1 VNEWTRW
8 RFTRNRRD
16 ELIQRIGGGPPNARQ
31 ALAIDMMIKNEWAE
45 HVADH
50 DAAIA
55 PDAKT
60 RVRALQVAENAR
72 KQVLLW
78 NRELT
83 AATPPPAVETPPSL
97 DELKRRV
104 IAERDQRRREAAA

>member
-1 VNEWTRW
+1 LARYVPTRVNEHTKW
-8 RFTRNRRD
+8 RFTRERRD

-31 ALAIDMMIKNEWAE
+31 GLAIDMLVRSEWGE
-45 HVADH
+45 HVASF
-50 DAAIA
+50 DAATA
-55 PDAKT
+55 PDAQT

-83 AATPPPAVETPPSL
+83 AATPPLSASSSAPRPMTMSEFMG
-97 DELKRRV
+97 RR
-104 IAERDQRRREAAA
+104 